1 MTMKK
6 ADKLID
12 RYVKE
17 FHADVTRRDVRK
29 EMMCDL
35 GLISM
40 GLDFIRKS
48 DVPTEYVR
56 VVHEEDLTPVQ
67 IGFETWLAATFPGI
81 MSPPPPPARAAAVE
95 RPLAAI
101 VVQQPPA
108 AVVQQPPAVEP
119 PPVMSAGA
127 REAMDRI
134 AKANEAKLIADA
146 ERAEADAV
154 RAVAE
159 AEAAKQ
165 LARKAEAVKH
175 HATDLANAAEAKQI
189 EVAEKIAAQVAAKEA
204 EAKPLTATPAVKTD
218 VAEAAETTAK
228 PTAGAG
234 GAAVPVNRK
243 RMRDDD
249 GAFAAFRT
257 LSLED
262 APPTIGENVR
272 DRPVEAPPTR
282 PAPAVD
288 PPPTIGENVI
298 DALAPVCS
306 FLLKR
311 FKM

>member
-29 EMMCDL
+29 EMMRDL
-35 GLISM
+35 GAISM
-40 GLDFIRKS
+40 GLYFPRRS

-81 MSPPPPPARAAAVE
+81 MSPPPPPARVAAVE

-154 RAVAE
+154 RAEAE

-189 EVAEKIAAQVAAKEA
+189 EVAEKLAAQVAAKEA
-204 EAKPLTATPAVKTD
+204 EAKTLTATPA
-218 VAEAAETTAK
+218 AAEETAK

-257 LSLED
+257 LSLEE

>member
-1 MTMKK
+1 MVVKK
-6 ADKLID
+6 TDKLVD
-12 RYVKE
+12 QYMKE
-17 FHADVTRRDVRK
+17 RHAGATKEVRVG
-29 EMMCDL
+29 MIFNVQ
-35 GLISM
+35 LIAS
-40 GLDFIRKS
+40 GAKFPRKS
-48 DVPTEYVR
+48 DVPDSYAR
-56 VVHEEDLTPVQ
+56 VIPEDEIRPVQ
-67 IGFETWLAATFPGI
+67 LDFEAWLAATFPGI
-81 MSPPPPPARAAAVE
+81 MSVPPPPARAAAVE

-101 VVQQPPA
+101 VVH
-108 AVVQQPPAVEP
+108 QPPAVEP

-204 EAKPLTATPAVKTD
+204 EAKPLTATPTVKAD

-257 LSLED
+257 LTLED

>member
-29 EMMCDL
+29 EMMRDL
-35 GLISM
+35 GAISM
-40 GLDFIRKS
+40 GLDFTRKS

-56 VVHEEDLTPVQ
+56 LVHEEDLTPVQ
-67 IGFETWLAATFPGI
+67 IGFEAWLTATFPGI
-81 MSPPPPPARAAAVE
+81 MSTPPPPARATAVE

-108 AVVQQPPAVEP
+108 AVVEQPPAVEP

-154 RAVAE
+154 RAEAE

-175 HATDLANAAEAKQI
+175 TATDLANAAEAKQI
-189 EVAEKIAAQVAAKEA
+189 EVAERIAAQVAAKEA
-204 EAKPLTATPAVKTD
+204 EAKPLTPAVKTD
-218 VAEAAETTAK
+218 VAEAAEETAK

-234 GAAVPVNRK
+234 GATVPVNRK

-257 LSLED
+257 LSLEE